1 MGLEDNIYNNWIVVA
16 VSIGL
21 FLLFTLSFLIPRRK
35 REWRSAGVYSA
46 FIIALFAEM
55 FGFPLTIYI
64 LTSALG
70 NRYPAIDPFSHI
82 NGHLW
87 VALSGGST
95 AVWVLVIIIS
105 GLAILGGLIVI
116 GVAWRQIHKAKGG
129 MVTSGLYRLVRHPQY
144 FGIFLITVGF
154 LIQWPTIITAAMW
167 PVLAVMYYR
176 LARREEREMVTKF
189 GKRYSEYKQMVPM
202 FIPNRLRFR
211 MEGGA

>member
-1 MGLEDNIYNNWIVVA
+1 MGLEDYIYNNWIVVA
-16 VSIGL
+16 ISIGL
-21 FLLFTLSFLIPRRK
+21 FLLFTLSFLVPRRK
-35 REWRSAGVYSA
+35 REWRSAGIFSA

-64 LTSALG
+64 LTSVLG
-70 NRYPAIDPFSHI
+70 NRYPVIDPLNHI

-95 AVWVLVIIIS
+95 AVWVLVMVIS
-105 GLAILGGLIVI
+105 WLAILSGLIII
-116 GVAWRQIHKAKGG
+116 GLAWRQIHKAKGG
-129 MVTSGLYRLVRHPQY
+129 IVTLGLYRLVRHPQY

-176 LARREEREMVTKF
+176 LARREEKGMLAEF
-189 GKRYSEYKQMVPM
+189 GERYFEYKQMVPM
-202 FIPNRLRFR
+202 FIPNRLRRF
-211 MEGGA
+211 

>member
-1 MGLEDNIYNNWIVVA
+1 MGLEDNIYDNWIVVA

-21 FLLFTLSFLIPRRK
+21 FLWFTLSFLIPRRK

-144 FGIFLITVGF
+144 FSIFLITVGF

-189 GKRYSEYKQMVPM
+189 GGRYSEYKQMVPM